1 MKLLKLLYKSI
12 QKDYLQQLINNAKR
26 IASISNY
33 SFVLWKPETLLS
45 NAFQE
50 QSLRLLYKM
59 WCFVVFG
66 VSKIFYRSWDIL
78 QNISKFIEKHMSKHL
93 LLVTFVVYVIEGLFR
108 FNSVRD
114 IFKEPFWR
122 ILLKVSKHLFSM
134 RLLVVAS
141 IYQDCLNVDDT
152 VRQVKKC
159 NKKTVELPHFS
170 IN

>member
-93 LLVTFVVYVIEGLFR
+93 FLVKFVVYAIEGLFR

-114 IFKEPFWR
+114 IFKKLFWR
-122 ILLKVSKHLFSM
+122 ILLKVSEHLFSM

-152 VRQVKKC
+152 VMQVKKC
-159 NKKTVELPHFS
+159 KKKTVELLHFS
-170 IN
+170 